1 VFARVQ
7 ELCARR
13 CPQTGAP
20 FTFWHPDLVT
30 LHVWLWNPNP
40 AGLYS
45 ERHQPPDPPLQPR
58 LDPMPVS

>member
-30 LHVWLWNPNP
+30 LHV
-40 AGLYS
+40 
-45 ERHQPPDPPLQPR
+45 
-58 LDPMPVS
+58 